1 MGDLFG
7 GPFLCPCSTCL
18 QGHYGGRV
26 MTALMIPAAPPL
38 AAGAATLPGGK
49 RVTGFADPGAPDESS
64 SFATPRSSVG
74 RQKESASEFLV
85 SP

>member
-38 AAGAATLPGGK
+38 GSWRCHLFPQFGGAAKGK
-49 RVTGFADPGAPDESS
+49 R
-64 SFATPRSSVG
+64 
-74 RQKESASEFLV
+74 L
-85 SP
+85 